1 MPANRR
7 QDEILAMLSKL
18 RSVSVGEL
26 TCRLNVSEV
35 TIRKDLSILE
45 EMGFLIR
52 TRGGAE
58 LAQDNRFRQTMSI
71 RRGEYLQAKRAIAAR
86 AVELVR
92 EDDTVFIDAGS
103 TCMLFAE
110 AVAHM
115 SLRVVTNSID
125 VMTRLADRPGISLIS
140 TGGAY
145 RKSAGSFL
153 GPMAIHNLED
163 FQFNT
168 CFLGGAAFSEK
179 GIFSSHNIM
188 DSQLKQQVIALSQRT
203 VVLADSRKMGL
214 SAFSVFGRPE
224 NVDVLV
230 TDRDFTSAA
239 ELVALGIEVLQAG

>member
-7 QDEILAMLSKL
+7 QDEILSMVSKL

-26 TCRLNVSEV
+26 TSRLNVSEV
-35 TIRKDLSILE
+35 TIRKDLTILE

-58 LAQDNRFRQTMSI
+58 LAQDNRFRKTMSI
-71 RRGEYLQAKRAIAAR
+71 RRGEYLEAKRAIAEKA
-86 AVELVR
+86 AVLVR
-92 EDDTVFIDAGS
+92 EEDTIFIDAGS
-103 TCMLFAE
+103 TCMLLAE
-110 AVAHM
+110 AVAFM

-125 VMTRLADRPGISLIS
+125 VMNRLADRPGISLIS
-140 TGGAY
+140 VGGAY
-145 RKSAGSFL
+145 RQQAGSFL
-153 GPMAIHNLED
+153 GPIAIHNLQD

-179 GIFSSHNIM
+179 GIFSSHNSM
-188 DSQLKQQVIALSQRT
+188 DSQLKQQVISVSQRK

-214 SAFSVFGRPE
+214 SAFSVFARPE

-239 ELVALGIEVLQAG
+239 ELVALGIEVLQAD